1 MIINVN
7 PFDTGYDENS
17 HVMRF
22 AALAREVYISPAPA
36 PVQHM
41 PPLATLNPTKV
52 QGIKTKEFG
61 PLAAK
66 DQNAN
71 RLSQRRQ
78 VTISIGSPGK
88 GRRAKEAIVEV
99 FEGTRPPLLINRT
112 KLMVLFRR

>member
-36 PVQHM
+36 PVQYM
-41 PPLATLNPTKV
+41 PPFPAPNPTKV

-61 PLAAK
+61 PLAPK
-66 DQNAN
+66 DQNA
-71 RLSQRRQ
+71 LSQRRQ

-88 GRRAKEAIVEV
+88 GRKANEAIVEV
-99 FEGTRPPLLINRT
+99 FEGTQPPLLINRR
-112 KLMVLFRR
+112 KLIILSRR